1 MSNMEDFRVPPTQ
14 AIALYHAMRDNGVET
29 EFVGFTGRTHASSD
43 PVNARERNRLWI
55 DWVKRH
61 LDEKSLVP

>member
-1 MSNMEDFRVPPTQ
+1 MK
-14 AIALYHAMRDNGVET
+14 DNGVET
-29 EFVGFTGRTHASSD
+29 EFIGFTGRTHSSSD

-61 LDEKSLVP
+61 LEDKALVP